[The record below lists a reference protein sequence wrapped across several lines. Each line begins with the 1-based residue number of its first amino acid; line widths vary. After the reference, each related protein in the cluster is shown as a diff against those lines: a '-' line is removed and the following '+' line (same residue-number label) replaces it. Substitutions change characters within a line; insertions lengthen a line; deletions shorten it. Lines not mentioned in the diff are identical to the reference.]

1 MPVSIRPMCPTEE
14 QAISDFRSDCRM
26 QMSLVATA
34 PVIEML
40 IRSLA
45 EELTMFWNS
54 IDMRAKPYPPN
65 LSKMAASTIDPAIGA
80 STCALGSH
88 RCVENIGSFT
98 RNPIKVISQNIELME
113 KK

>member
-1 MPVSIRPMCPTEE
+1 
-14 QAISDFRSDCRM
+14 
-26 QMSLVATA
+26 MSLVATA